1 MRESGPGVPFATS
14 CPRPSTTCW
23 PPRVC
28 SAARVSYPDDAISTD
43 LTDISTRDLALVA
56 AQAADAKK
64 ASDIVLVD
72 MWGVVAYT
80 DWLVVATGQTSR
92 QTKAIAEEVR
102 KRVKEE
108 TGRFAR
114 RTEGEREG
122 EWVLL
127 DYLDAVVHV
136 FTPQSR
142 EFYRLDR
149 LWREAPQERYV
160 PEFPLNVTPVAG

>member
-1 MRESGPGVPFATS
+1 MTFW
-14 CPRPSTTCW
+14 CW
-23 PPRVC
+23 RVC
-28 SAARVSYPDDAISTD
+28 RTAPTRYADDAISTD

-72 MWGVVAYT
+72 MRGVVAYT

-122 EWVLL
+122 EWILL
-127 DYLDAVVHV
+127 DYLDIVVHI
-136 FTPQSR
+136 FTPQAR

-149 LWREAPQERYV
+149 LWREAPQERFEPEV
-160 PEFPLNVTPVAG
+160 PEQIAPATG

>member
-1 MRESGPGVPFATS
+1 MFWR
-14 CPRPSTTCW
+14 R
-23 PPRVC
+23 RVC
-28 SAARVSYPDDAISTD
+28 RIVPTRYPDVAISTD
-43 LTDISTRDLALVA
+43 LTDISTRDLALIA

-72 MWGVVAYT
+72 MRGVVAYT

-160 PEFPLNVTPVAG
+160 PEPAEGVAPATG

>member
-1 MRESGPGVPFATS
+1 MR
-14 CPRPSTTCW
+14 
-23 PPRVC
+23 
-28 SAARVSYPDDAISTD
+28 
-43 LTDISTRDLALVA
+43 
-56 AQAADAKK
+56 
-64 ASDIVLVD
+64 
-72 MWGVVAYT
+72 GVVAYT
-80 DWLVVATGQTSR
+80 DWLVVVTGQTSR

-127 DYLDAVVHV
+127 DYLDAVVHI

-142 EFYRLDR
+142 DFYRLDR

-160 PEFPLNVTPVAG
+160 SEVPEGVTPAAG

>member
-1 MRESGPGVPFATS
+1 MSWWR
-14 CPRPSTTCW
+14 
-23 PPRVC
+23 RVC
-28 SAARVSYPDDAISTD
+28 RIVPTRYPDVAISTD
-43 LTDISTRDLALVA
+43 LTDISTRDLALIA

-72 MWGVVAYT
+72 MRGVVAYT

-149 LWREAPQERYV
+149 LWREAPQERYEPEV
-160 PEFPLNVTPVAG
+160 PEGIAPVTG